1 MHQIFWYNHNRIR
14 SWIWIGNFKGASL
27 DVFTRLLED
36 GNAIN
41 YTIQSLPKTGFED
54 MMIPLGFKIDLGT
67 ELTFTANYVYLTTD
81 FQVFI

>member
-1 MHQIFWYNHNRIR
+1 
-14 SWIWIGNFKGASL
+14 
-27 DVFTRLLED
+27 
-36 GNAIN
+36 
-41 YTIQSLPKTGFED
+41 